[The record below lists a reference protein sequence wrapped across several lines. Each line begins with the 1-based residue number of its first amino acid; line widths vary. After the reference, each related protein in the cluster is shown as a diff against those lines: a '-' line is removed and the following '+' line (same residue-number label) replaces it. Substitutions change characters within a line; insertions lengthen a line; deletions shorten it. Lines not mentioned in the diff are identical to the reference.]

1 MKTFK
6 ELLKEMNSGKIFT
19 AHFLKKDN
27 KTKKFTI
34 PRTMTARTGVQKGNK
49 GIGFSFDPMAK
60 GLLPVLDMELSR
72 TEKNINNAKRFVNLN
87 TLIWVKIDGKTIFVT
102 DLIIDESIKNIK
114 ELNKIILR

>member
-6 ELLKEMNSGKIFT
+6 DLLREMNSGKIFT

-34 PRTMTARTGVQKGNK
+34 PRTITARTGVKKGNK
-49 GIGFSFDPMAK
+49 GVGLSFDPISK
-60 GLLPVLDMELSR
+60 NLLPVLDMELA
-72 TEKNINNAKRFVNLN
+72 KIFPDINKAKRFVNLN
-87 TLIWVKIDGKTIFVT
+87 TLIWVQISGVKYWVS
-102 DLIIDESIKNIK
+102 DLVIDESIKNIK